1 MAHTPLINWR
11 CFNLFHLYNQDPS
24 IWGWP
29 KLPLLQNDLLVMCC
43 PRPCSGFQAGG
54 RNDHLPLS
62 CQNFSDLQASKNLW
76 NNLRKGRSSLNIV
89 FPSSKCLPKC
99 GCFQDSTHWWDEF
112 SLAEWR
118 TSRHPHATGTPS
130 SWATKS
136 VESQHPWQLMWK
148 SYQNVWYWF
157 PCKPTYPIQKDRWE
171 DEFPFPLVAYI
182 LLLWLVPTASK
193 RLCFQ
198 DVATSTCQSPSLP
211 AGNPIHVPISGGPG
225 EVSSIFTSAKF
236 SVASFDYI
244 RWPNFP
250 TVFWWEAIQKQREAC
265 KFMTSETER
274 MNWRPMTTMT
284 ADEVHHD
291 KLPPS
296 LLHLEVFIRGN
307 DVTFCPGHQQQNM
320 CQVAASM
327 TSLFRVFPGFNALQN
342 RHALAWSAQ
351 VEGKKNTLQVLKS
364 RTSQSLDK
372 CR

>member
-1 MAHTPLINWR
+1 MLQPLSPLQSR
-11 CFNLFHLYNQDPS
+11 SLNLGGDQSCPCCRME
-24 IWGWP
+24 
-29 KLPLLQNDLLVMCC
+29 LLVMCC

-136 VESQHPWQLMWK
+136 AESQHPWQFMWCD
-148 SYQNVWYWF
+148 NVWYWF

-182 LLLWLVPTASK
+182 VVLWLVPTASK

-211 AGNPIHVPISGGPG
+211 VGNPFMSQSPVVLDLVKSHP
-225 EVSSIFTSAKF
+225 SSPWQSFR
-236 SVASFDYI
+236 VASFDCIKMTEFSHCFLMRSDPKTTRSMQIHDFGDGKNELEAYD
-244 RWPNFP
+244 NYDC
-250 TVFWWEAIQKQREAC
+250 WWSTPWQ
-265 KFMTSETER
+265 T
-274 MNWRPMTTMT
+274 
-284 ADEVHHD
+284 
-291 KLPPS
+291 PS
-296 LLHLEVFIRGN
+296 LPFASWSLHPGQWCHPF
-307 DVTFCPGHQQQNM
+307 FPGHQQHNM

-342 RHALAWSAQ
+342 KHALAWSAQ
-351 VEGKKNTLQVLKS
+351 VEGKKNPPCRFSNLRRPRVVTNV
-364 RTSQSLDK
+364 DK
-372 CR
+372 